1 MMGLKLA
8 ESQARFRLLARRAVL
23 TRAGQDR
30 SEDPEVELNRIEAAL
45 RRIDD
50 GRYGVCDACGAAIAS
65 QMLIAKNQCSLQDGN
80 LIGYRRKVQ
89 QFLNISTTTIS
100 PSQNHQFV
108 MYLLANISEFGEFV
122 L

>member
-1 MMGLKLA
+1 MGLKLA

-65 QMLIAKNQCSLQDGN
+65 QMLIADPARPLCSSCAG
-80 LIGYRRKVQ
+80 R
-89 QFLNISTTTIS
+89 T
-100 PSQNHQFV
+100 QNT
-108 MYLLANISEFGEFV
+108 A
-122 L
+122 